1 MTLLEILRNQTF
13 WMMDRLKGGL
23 VFQGLNIL
31 ERIEGGRLTEEEVAV
46 YQQEQI
52 EKLLR
57 HCRQTVP
64 AYKDIKDIDLKAWP
78 IVNKAILKE
87 GGVAYHSIIFNK
99 NDLFTMATSG
109 STGTPFIS
117 YQDLGKKKH
126 VNAEVLFYNGKIDY
140 KIGKRIIYFRSVVNE
155 VAKSPLQQFMQN
167 IYLLDCQDLSD
178 SGIVQKLRKIKKLS
192 TGCGAMILSYSSTLD
207 AFRKYFDKYGLK
219 EAEGCN
225 IYGIVAGSEMLHDVT
240 RIAMEKAFNCK
251 CVSRYANEENGFIG
265 QDSVQ
270 PNIFIHNRAN
280 YFIEI
285 LKLTVDEPAAIG
297 ETGRVIITDLY
308 NYAMPMVRYDTGY
321 VAAWYEVVENGV
333 KRKAI
338 GSFGGRIVDM
348 IFDCNGNLVSPH
360 SITNKMWKV
369 QNIKQ
374 FQFIQ
379 KTKTSFLM
387 RINTENSIDEV
398 SLLNVLHSI
407 VGENAEIKIEYCH
420 EIPVLAS
427 GKRRYIVNEMR

>member
-178 SGIVQKLRKIKKLS
+178 SGIVQKLRKIK
-192 TGCGAMILSYSSTLD
+192 
-207 AFRKYFDKYGLK
+207 
-219 EAEGCN
+219 
-225 IYGIVAGSEMLHDVT
+225 
-240 RIAMEKAFNCK
+240 CK
-251 CVSRYANEENGFIG
+251 V
-265 QDSVQ
+265 
-270 PNIFIHNRAN
+270 
-280 YFIEI
+280 
-285 LKLTVDEPAAIG
+285 
-297 ETGRVIITDLY
+297 
-308 NYAMPMVRYDTGY
+308 
-321 VAAWYEVVENGV
+321 
-333 KRKAI
+333 
-338 GSFGGRIVDM
+338 
-348 IFDCNGNLVSPH
+348 
-360 SITNKMWKV
+360 
-369 QNIKQ
+369 
-374 FQFIQ
+374 
-379 KTKTSFLM
+379 
-387 RINTENSIDEV
+387 
-398 SLLNVLHSI
+398 
-407 VGENAEIKIEYCH
+407 
-420 EIPVLAS
+420 
-427 GKRRYIVNEMR
+427 